1 MATTTSITTTYAG
14 ENGGKYIAAALLS
27 ANTIEKGG
35 ITVMPNVKFRETV
48 KRLDVGSVLADGS
61 CDFTATSTISL
72 TERAIEPKAL
82 QVNLQLCKD
91 SFRSDWDAISM
102 GYSAFDELPK
112 SFADFLIGH
121 VSEKVALK
129 MEQNIW
135 SGVGTGVNAVS
146 GEFDGLTTLLA
157 LDANLPTANEIAG
170 GSDIL
175 DPSTVVAELGKIV
188 DAIPSALYGRD
199 DLHIYV
205 SQAVYKAYVRAM
217 NTLGYVDKFNN
228 QSTGEMVFD
237 GIKLF
242 VANGLTGAT
251 AICTTVDNIFF
262 GCGLQNDSNVVKVID
277 MADIDGSENVR
288 IIMRMT
294 GAVQYYNVEEI
305 VTYGI
310 TNSAN

>member
-1 MATTTSITTTYAG
+1 MATTTSISTTYAG
-14 ENGGKYIAAALLS
+14 QSSGKYIAPALLS

-48 KRLDVGSVLADGS
+48 KKLAVDSILRDGD
-61 CDFTATSTISL
+61 CDFSATSTISL
-72 TERAIEPKAL
+72 VERTIEPKSL
-82 QVNLQLCKD
+82 QVNLQLCKE
-91 SFRSDWDAISM
+91 SFRSDWTAIEM

-129 MEQNIW
+129 NEQNIW
-135 SGVGTGVNAVS
+135 AGDKSNS

-157 LDANLPTANEIAG
+157 VDADLPAANEVTGTTIDA
-170 GSDIL
+170 SN
-175 DPSTVVAELGKIV
+175 VVAELGKIV
-188 DAIPSALYGRD
+188 DAIPSALYGRE
-199 DLHIYV
+199 DLKIYV

-217 NTLGYVDKFNN
+217 NALGYVDRYNN
-228 QSTGEMVFD
+228 QEAGDMVFD

-242 VANGLTGAT
+242 VAHGLTGST

-262 GCGLQNDSNVVKVID
+262 GCGLENDKNIVKVLD
-277 MADIDGSENVR
+277 MADVDGSENVR

-310 TNSAN
+310 VNSAN

>member
-14 ENGGKYIAAALLS
+14 ESSGKIIAASLLT

-48 KRLDVGSVLADGS
+48 KKLAVDSILRDGD
-61 CDFTATSTISL
+61 CDFNATSTISL
-72 TERAIEPKAL
+72 TERTIEPKAL
-82 QVNLQLCKD
+82 QVNLQLCKE
-91 SFRSDWDAISM
+91 SFRSDWSAIEM
-102 GYSAFDELPK
+102 GYSAYDELPK

-129 MEQNIW
+129 NEQNIW
-135 SGVGTGVNAVS
+135 AGDKSNS

-157 LDANLPTANEIAG
+157 ADADLPAANEIAG
-170 GSDIL
+170 TTIDASN
-175 DPSTVVAELGKIV
+175 VVAELSKIV
-188 DAIPSALYGRD
+188 DAIPSALYGRE
-199 DLHIYV
+199 DLNIYV

-217 NTLGYVDKFNN
+217 NSLGYVDKFNN
-228 QSTGEMVFD
+228 QGHGDMVFD

-242 VANGLTGAT
+242 VAHGLTGST

-262 GCGLQNDSNVVKVID
+262 GCGLENDKNVVKVID
-277 MADIDGSENVR
+277 MQDIDGSENVR

-310 TNSAN
+310 VNSAN

>member
-14 ENGGKYIAAALLS
+14 ESSGKIIAASLLT

-48 KRLDVGSVLADGS
+48 KKLAVDSILRDGD
-61 CDFTATSTISL
+61 CDFNATSTISL
-72 TERAIEPKAL
+72 TERTIEPKAL
-82 QVNLQLCKD
+82 QVNLQLCKE
-91 SFRSDWDAISM
+91 SFRSDWSAIEM
-102 GYSAFDELPK
+102 GYSAYDELPK

-129 MEQNIW
+129 NEQNIW
-135 SGVGTGVNAVS
+135 TGDKSNS

-157 LDANLPTANEIAG
+157 VDADLPASNEIAG
-170 GSDIL
+170 TTIDASN
-175 DPSTVVAELGKIV
+175 VVAELGKIV
-188 DAIPSALYGRD
+188 DAIPSALYGRE
-199 DLHIYV
+199 DLNIYV

-217 NTLGYVDKFNN
+217 NSLGYVDKFNN
-228 QSTGEMVFD
+228 QGHGEMVFD

-242 VANGLTGAT
+242 VAHGLTGST

-262 GCGLQNDSNVVKVID
+262 GCGLENDKNVVKVID
-277 MADIDGSENVR
+277 MADVDGSENVR

-310 TNSAN
+310 VNSAN

>member
-14 ENGGKYIAAALLS
+14 ESSGKIIAASLLT

-48 KRLDVGSVLADGS
+48 KKLAVDSILRDGD
-61 CDFTATSTISL
+61 CDFNATSTISL
-72 TERAIEPKAL
+72 TERTIEPKSL
-82 QVNLQLCKD
+82 QVNLQLCKE
-91 SFRSDWDAISM
+91 SFRSDWSAIEM
-102 GYSAFDELPK
+102 GYSAYDELPK

-129 MEQNIW
+129 NEQNIW
-135 SGVGTGVNAVS
+135 TGDKSNS

-157 LDANLPTANEIAG
+157 ADADLPASNEIAG
-170 GSDIL
+170 TTIDASN
-175 DPSTVVAELGKIV
+175 VVAELGKIV
-188 DAIPSALYGRD
+188 DAIPSALYGRE
-199 DLHIYV
+199 DLNIYV

-217 NTLGYVDKFNN
+217 NSLGYVDKFNN
-228 QSTGEMVFD
+228 QGHGEMVFD

-242 VANGLTGAT
+242 VAHGLTGST

-262 GCGLQNDSNVVKVID
+262 GCGLENDKNVVKVID
-277 MADIDGSENVR
+277 MQDIDGSENVR

-310 TNSAN
+310 VNSAN

>member
-1 MATTTSITTTYAG
+1 
-14 ENGGKYIAAALLS
+14 
-27 ANTIEKGG
+27 
-35 ITVMPNVKFRETV
+35 
-48 KRLDVGSVLADGS
+48 
-61 CDFTATSTISL
+61 
-72 TERAIEPKAL
+72 
-82 QVNLQLCKD
+82 
-91 SFRSDWDAISM
+91 M

-129 MEQNIW
+129 NEQNIW
-135 SGVGTGVNAVS
+135 AGDKTNS

-157 LDANLPTANEIAG
+157 VDADLPASNEIAG
-170 GSDIL
+170 TTIDASN
-175 DPSTVVAELGKIV
+175 VVAELGKIV
-188 DAIPSALYGRD
+188 DAIPSALYGRE
-199 DLHIYV
+199 DLKIYV

-217 NTLGYVDKFNN
+217 NALGYVDRYNN
-228 QSTGEMVFD
+228 QETGEMVFD

-242 VANGLTGAT
+242 VAHGLTGST

-262 GCGLQNDSNVVKVID
+262 ACGLENDKNIVKVLD
-277 MADIDGSENVR
+277 MADVDGSENVR

-310 TNSAN
+310 VNSAN

>member
-14 ENGGKYIAAALLS
+14 ESSGKIIAASLLT

-48 KRLDVGSVLADGS
+48 KKLAVDSILRDGD
-61 CDFTATSTISL
+61 CDFNATSTISL
-72 TERAIEPKAL
+72 TERTIEPKAL
-82 QVNLQLCKD
+82 QVNLQLCKE
-91 SFRSDWDAISM
+91 SFRSDWSAIEM
-102 GYSAFDELPK
+102 GYSAYDELPK

-129 MEQNIW
+129 NEQNIW
-135 SGVGTGVNAVS
+135 AGDKSNS

-157 LDANLPTANEIAG
+157 ADADLPAANEIAG
-170 GSDIL
+170 TTIDASN
-175 DPSTVVAELGKIV
+175 VVAELGKIV
-188 DAIPSALYGRD
+188 DAIPSALYGRE
-199 DLHIYV
+199 DLNIYV

-217 NTLGYVDKFNN
+217 NSLGYVDKFNN
-228 QSTGEMVFD
+228 QGHGEMVFD

-242 VANGLTGAT
+242 VAHGLTGST

-262 GCGLQNDSNVVKVID
+262 ACGLENDKNIVKVLD
-277 MADIDGSENVR
+277 MSEVDGSENVR

-310 TNSAN
+310 VNSAN

>member
-14 ENGGKYIAAALLS
+14 ENSGKIVAAALLS

-72 TERAIEPKAL
+72 TERSIEPKSL

-112 SFADFLIGH
+112 TFADFLIGH
-121 VSEKVALK
+121 VAEKVALK
-129 MEQNIW
+129 NEQNIW
-135 SGVGTGVNAVS
+135 TGDKSVS
-146 GEFDGLTTLLA
+146 GEFDGLSTLLA

-170 GSDIL
+170 TTIDASN
-175 DPSTVVAELGKIV
+175 VVAELSKIV

-217 NTLGYVDKFNN
+217 NALGYVDKFNN
-228 QSTGEMVFD
+228 QTTGEMVFD

-242 VANGLTGAT
+242 VANGLTGSV

>member
-14 ENGGKYIAAALLS
+14 ESSGKIIAASLLT

-48 KRLDVGSVLADGS
+48 KKLAVDSILRDGD
-61 CDFTATSTISL
+61 CDFNATSTISL
-72 TERAIEPKAL
+72 TERTIEPKSL
-82 QVNLQLCKD
+82 QVNLQLCKE
-91 SFRSDWDAISM
+91 SFRSDWSAIEM
-102 GYSAFDELPK
+102 GYSAYDELPK

-129 MEQNIW
+129 NEQNIW
-135 SGVGTGVNAVS
+135 TGDKSNS

-157 LDANLPTANEIAG
+157 ADADLPASNEIAG
-170 GSDIL
+170 TTIDASN
-175 DPSTVVAELGKIV
+175 VVAELGKIV
-188 DAIPSALYGRD
+188 DAIPSALYGRE
-199 DLHIYV
+199 DLNIYV

-217 NTLGYVDKFNN
+217 NSLGYVDKFNN
-228 QSTGEMVFD
+228 QGHGDMVFD

-242 VANGLTGAT
+242 VAHGLTGST

-262 GCGLQNDSNVVKVID
+262 GCGLENDKNVVKVID
-277 MADIDGSENVR
+277 MQDIDGSENVR

-310 TNSAN
+310 VNSAN

>member
-14 ENGGKYIAAALLS
+14 ESSGKIIAASLLT

-48 KRLDVGSVLADGS
+48 KKLAVDSILRDGD
-61 CDFTATSTISL
+61 CDFNATSTISL
-72 TERAIEPKAL
+72 TERTIEPKAL
-82 QVNLQLCKD
+82 QVNLQLCKE
-91 SFRSDWDAISM
+91 SFRSDWSAIEM
-102 GYSAFDELPK
+102 GYSAYDELPK

-129 MEQNIW
+129 NEQNIW
-135 SGVGTGVNAVS
+135 AGDKSNS

-157 LDANLPTANEIAG
+157 ADADLPAANEIAG
-170 GSDIL
+170 TTIDASN
-175 DPSTVVAELGKIV
+175 VVAELGKIV
-188 DAIPSALYGRD
+188 DAIPSALYGRE
-199 DLHIYV
+199 DLNIYV

-217 NTLGYVDKFNN
+217 NSSGYVDKFNN
-228 QSTGEMVFD
+228 QGHGDMVFD

-242 VANGLTGAT
+242 VAHGLTGST

-262 GCGLQNDSNVVKVID
+262 GCGLENDKNVVKVID
-277 MADIDGSENVR
+277 MADVDGSENVR

-310 TNSAN
+310 VNSAN

>member
-14 ENGGKYIAAALLS
+14 ENSGKIVAAALLS

-112 SFADFLIGH
+112 TFADFLIGH
-121 VSEKVALK
+121 VAEKVALK
-129 MEQNIW
+129 NEQNIW
-135 SGVGTGVNAVS
+135 TGDKSVS
-146 GEFDGLTTLLA
+146 GEFDGLSTLLA

-170 GSDIL
+170 TTIDASN
-175 DPSTVVAELGKIV
+175 VVAELGKIV

-217 NTLGYVDKFNN
+217 NALGYVDKFNN
-228 QSTGEMVFD
+228 QTTGEMVFD

-242 VANGLTGAT
+242 VANGLTGSV

>member
-14 ENGGKYIAAALLS
+14 ESSGKIIAASLLT

-48 KRLDVGSVLADGS
+48 KKLAVDSILRDGD
-61 CDFTATSTISL
+61 CDFNATSTISL
-72 TERAIEPKAL
+72 VERTIEPKSL
-82 QVNLQLCKD
+82 QVNLQLCKE
-91 SFRSDWDAISM
+91 SFRSDWSAIEM
-102 GYSAFDELPK
+102 GYSAYDELPK

-129 MEQNIW
+129 NEQNIW
-135 SGVGTGVNAVS
+135 AGDKSNS

-157 LDANLPTANEIAG
+157 ADADLPAANEIAG
-170 GSDIL
+170 TTIDASN
-175 DPSTVVAELGKIV
+175 VVAELGKIV
-188 DAIPSALYGRD
+188 DAIPSALYGRE
-199 DLHIYV
+199 DLNIYV

-217 NTLGYVDKFNN
+217 NSLGYVDKFNN
-228 QSTGEMVFD
+228 QGHGEMVFD

-242 VANGLTGAT
+242 VAHGLTGST

-262 GCGLQNDSNVVKVID
+262 GCGLENDKNVVKVID
-277 MADIDGSENVR
+277 MQDIDGSENVR

-310 TNSAN
+310 VNSAN

>member
-14 ENGGKYIAAALLS
+14 ESSGKIIAASLLT

-48 KRLDVGSVLADGS
+48 KKLAVDSILRDGD
-61 CDFTATSTISL
+61 CDFNATSTISL
-72 TERAIEPKAL
+72 TERTIEPKAL
-82 QVNLQLCKD
+82 QVNLQLCKE
-91 SFRSDWDAISM
+91 SFRSDWSAIEM
-102 GYSAFDELPK
+102 GYSAYDELPK

-129 MEQNIW
+129 NEQNIW
-135 SGVGTGVNAVS
+135 AGDKSNS

-157 LDANLPTANEIAG
+157 ADADLPAANEIAG
-170 GSDIL
+170 TTIDASN
-175 DPSTVVAELGKIV
+175 VVAELGKIV
-188 DAIPSALYGRD
+188 DAIPSALYGRE
-199 DLHIYV
+199 DLNIYV

-217 NTLGYVDKFNN
+217 NSLGYVDKFNN
-228 QSTGEMVFD
+228 QGHGEMVFD

-242 VANGLTGAT
+242 VAHGLTGST

-262 GCGLQNDSNVVKVID
+262 GCGLENDKNIVKVID
-277 MADIDGSENVR
+277 MQDIDGSENVR

-310 TNSAN
+310 VNSAN

>member
-14 ENGGKYIAAALLS
+14 ESSGKIIAASLLT

-48 KRLDVGSVLADGS
+48 KKLAVDSILRDGD
-61 CDFTATSTISL
+61 CDFNATSTISL
-72 TERAIEPKAL
+72 TERTIEPKAL
-82 QVNLQLCKD
+82 QVNLQLCKE
-91 SFRSDWDAISM
+91 SFRSDWSAIEM
-102 GYSAFDELPK
+102 GYSAYDELPK

-129 MEQNIW
+129 NEQNIW
-135 SGVGTGVNAVS
+135 AGDKSNS

-157 LDANLPTANEIAG
+157 ADADLPAANEIAG
-170 GSDIL
+170 TTIDASN
-175 DPSTVVAELGKIV
+175 VVAELGKIV
-188 DAIPSALYGRD
+188 DAIPSALYGRE
-199 DLHIYV
+199 DLNIYV

-217 NTLGYVDKFNN
+217 NSLGYVDKFNN
-228 QSTGEMVFD
+228 QGHGDMVFD

-242 VANGLTGAT
+242 VAHGLTGST

-262 GCGLQNDSNVVKVID
+262 ACGLENDKNIVKVLD
-277 MADIDGSENVR
+277 MQDVDGSENVR

-310 TNSAN
+310 VNSAN

>member
-14 ENGGKYIAAALLS
+14 ENSGKIVAVALLS

-112 SFADFLIGH
+112 TFADFLIGH

-129 MEQNIW
+129 NEQNIW
-135 SGVGTGVNAVS
+135 TGDKSNS

-157 LDANLPTANEIAG
+157 LDADLPAANEIAG
-170 GSDIL
+170 TSAISD
-175 DPSTVVAELGKIV
+175 PATVVAELGKIV

-199 DLHIYV
+199 DLNIYV

-228 QSTGEMVFD
+228 QGHDAMVFD

-242 VANGLTGAT
+242 VANGLTGST

>member
-14 ENGGKYIAAALLS
+14 ENAGKMVAVALLS

-72 TERAIEPKAL
+72 TERSIEPKSL

-129 MEQNIW
+129 NEQNIW
-135 SGVGTGVNAVS
+135 GGDKSNS

-170 GSDIL
+170 TTIDASN
-175 DPSTVVAELGKIV
+175 VVAELGKIV

-217 NTLGYVDKFNN
+217 NALGYVDKFNN
-228 QSTGEMVFD
+228 QTTGEMVFD

-242 VANGLTGAT
+242 VANGLTGSV

>member
-14 ENGGKYIAAALLS
+14 ESSGKIIAASLLT

-48 KRLDVGSVLADGS
+48 KKLAVDSILRDGD
-61 CDFTATSTISL
+61 CDFNATSTVTL
-72 TERAIEPKAL
+72 TERTIEPKAL
-82 QVNLQLCKD
+82 QVNLQLCKE
-91 SFRSDWDAISM
+91 SFRSDWSAIEM

-129 MEQNIW
+129 NEQNIW
-135 SGVGTGVNAVS
+135 AGDKTNS

-157 LDANLPTANEIAG
+157 VDADLPASNEIAG
-170 GSDIL
+170 TTIDASN
-175 DPSTVVAELGKIV
+175 VVAELGKIV
-188 DAIPSALYGRD
+188 DAIPSALYGRE
-199 DLHIYV
+199 DLKIYV

-217 NTLGYVDKFNN
+217 NALGYVDRYNN
-228 QSTGEMVFD
+228 QETGEMVFD

-242 VANGLTGAT
+242 VAHGLTGST

-262 GCGLQNDSNVVKVID
+262 GCGLENDKNIVKVLD
-277 MADIDGSENVR
+277 MADVDGSENVR

-310 TNSAN
+310 VNSAN

>member
-14 ENGGKYIAAALLS
+14 ESSGKIIAASLLT

-48 KRLDVGSVLADGS
+48 KKLAVDSILRDGD
-61 CDFTATSTISL
+61 CDFNATSTISL
-72 TERAIEPKAL
+72 TERTIEPKAL
-82 QVNLQLCKD
+82 QVNLQLCKE
-91 SFRSDWDAISM
+91 SFRSDWSAIEM
-102 GYSAFDELPK
+102 GYSAYDELPK

-129 MEQNIW
+129 NEQNIW
-135 SGVGTGVNAVS
+135 AGDKSNS

-157 LDANLPTANEIAG
+157 ADADLPAANEIAG
-170 GSDIL
+170 TTIDASN
-175 DPSTVVAELGKIV
+175 VVAELGKIV
-188 DAIPSALYGRD
+188 DAIPSALYGRE
-199 DLHIYV
+199 DLNIYV

-217 NTLGYVDKFNN
+217 NSLGYVDKFNN
-228 QSTGEMVFD
+228 QGHGDMVFD

-242 VANGLTGAT
+242 VAHGLTGST

-262 GCGLQNDSNVVKVID
+262 GCGLENDKNVVKVID
-277 MADIDGSENVR
+277 MADVDGSENVR

-310 TNSAN
+310 VNSAN

>member
-14 ENGGKYIAAALLS
+14 ESSGKIIAASLLT

-48 KRLDVGSVLADGS
+48 KKLAVDSILRDGD
-61 CDFTATSTISL
+61 CDFNATSTISL
-72 TERAIEPKAL
+72 TERTIEPKAL
-82 QVNLQLCKD
+82 QVNLQLCKE
-91 SFRSDWDAISM
+91 SFRSDWSAIEM
-102 GYSAFDELPK
+102 GYSAYDELPK

-129 MEQNIW
+129 NEQNIW
-135 SGVGTGVNAVS
+135 TGDKSNS

-157 LDANLPTANEIAG
+157 ADADLPAANEIAG
-170 GSDIL
+170 TTIDASN
-175 DPSTVVAELGKIV
+175 VVAELGKIV
-188 DAIPSALYGRD
+188 DAIPSALYGRE
-199 DLHIYV
+199 DLNIYV

-217 NTLGYVDKFNN
+217 NSLGYVDKFNN
-228 QSTGEMVFD
+228 QGHGEMVFD

-242 VANGLTGAT
+242 VAHGLTGST

-262 GCGLQNDSNVVKVID
+262 GCGLENDKNVVKVID
-277 MADIDGSENVR
+277 MADVDGSENVR

-310 TNSAN
+310 VNSAN

>member
-14 ENGGKYIAAALLS
+14 ESSGKIIAASLLT

-48 KRLDVGSVLADGS
+48 KKLAVDSILRDGD
-61 CDFTATSTISL
+61 CDFNATSTISL
-72 TERAIEPKAL
+72 TERTIEPKAL
-82 QVNLQLCKD
+82 QVNLQLCKE
-91 SFRSDWDAISM
+91 SFRSDWSAIEM
-102 GYSAFDELPK
+102 GYSAYDELPK

-129 MEQNIW
+129 NEQNIW
-135 SGVGTGVNAVS
+135 TGDKSNS

-157 LDANLPTANEIAG
+157 ADADLPAANEIAG
-170 GSDIL
+170 TTIDASN
-175 DPSTVVAELGKIV
+175 VVAELGKIV
-188 DAIPSALYGRD
+188 DAIPSALYGRE
-199 DLHIYV
+199 DLNIYV

-217 NTLGYVDKFNN
+217 NSLGYVDKFNN
-228 QSTGEMVFD
+228 QGHGDMVFD

-242 VANGLTGAT
+242 IAHGLTGST

-262 GCGLQNDSNVVKVID
+262 GCGLENDKNIVKVLD
-277 MADIDGSENVR
+277 MADVDGSENVR

-310 TNSAN
+310 VNSAN

>member
-14 ENGGKYIAAALLS
+14 ENAGKYVAVALLS

-72 TERAIEPKAL
+72 TERSIEPKAL

-129 MEQNIW
+129 NEQNIW
-135 SGVGTGVNAVS
+135 SGDKSNS

-157 LDANLPTANEIAG
+157 ADADLPTANEIAG
-170 GSDIL
+170 TTIDASN
-175 DPSTVVAELGKIV
+175 VVAELGKIV

-217 NTLGYVDKFNN
+217 NALGYVDKFNN
-228 QSTGEMVFD
+228 QNHGEMVFD

-242 VANGLTGAT
+242 VANGLTGSV

-262 GCGLQNDSNVVKVID
+262 GCGLQNDANVVKVID

-310 TNSAN
+310 SNSAN

>member
-14 ENGGKYIAAALLS
+14 ESSGKIIAASLLT

-48 KRLDVGSVLADGS
+48 KKLSVDSILRDGD
-61 CDFTATSTISL
+61 CDFNATSTVTL
-72 TERAIEPKAL
+72 TERTIEPKAL
-82 QVNLQLCKD
+82 QVNLQLCKE
-91 SFRSDWDAISM
+91 SFRSDWSAIEM

-129 MEQNIW
+129 NEQNIW
-135 SGVGTGVNAVS
+135 TGDASNS

-157 LDANLPTANEIAG
+157 ADADLPSANEIAG
-170 GSDIL
+170 TTIDASN
-175 DPSTVVAELGKIV
+175 VVAELGKIV
-188 DAIPSALYGRD
+188 DAIPSALYGRE
-199 DLHIYV
+199 DLKIYV

-217 NTLGYVDKFNN
+217 NALGYVDRYNN
-228 QSTGEMVFD
+228 QDHGDMVFD

-242 VANGLTGAT
+242 VAHGLTGST

-262 GCGLQNDSNVVKVID
+262 GCGLENDKNIVKVLD
-277 MADIDGSENVR
+277 MADVDGSENVR

-310 TNSAN
+310 VNSAN

>member
-1 MATTTSITTTYAG
+1 MATTTSISTTYAG
-14 ENGGKYIAAALLS
+14 ESSGKYIAPALLS

-35 ITVMPNVKFRETV
+35 ITVMPSVKFRETV
-48 KRLDVGSVLADGS
+48 KKLAVDSILRDGD
-61 CDFTATSTISL
+61 CDFNATSTVTL
-72 TERAIEPKAL
+72 TERTIEPKAL
-82 QVNLQLCKD
+82 QVNLQLCKE
-91 SFRSDWDAISM
+91 SFRSDWSAIEM

-129 MEQNIW
+129 NEQNIW
-135 SGVGTGVNAVS
+135 TGDKTNS

-157 LDANLPTANEIAG
+157 VDADLPAANEIAG
-170 GSDIL
+170 TTIDASN
-175 DPSTVVAELGKIV
+175 VVAELGKIV
-188 DAIPSALYGRD
+188 DAIPSALYGKE
-199 DLHIYV
+199 DLKIYV

-217 NTLGYVDKFNN
+217 NALGYVDRYNN
-228 QSTGEMVFD
+228 QEAGEMVFD

-242 VANGLTGAT
+242 VAHGLTGST

-262 GCGLQNDSNVVKVID
+262 GCGLENDKNIVKVLD
-277 MADIDGSENVR
+277 MSEVDGSENVR

-310 TNSAN
+310 VNSAN

>member
-14 ENGGKYIAAALLS
+14 ESSGKIIAASLLT

-48 KRLDVGSVLADGS
+48 KKLAVDSILRDGD
-61 CDFTATSTISL
+61 CDFNATSTISL
-72 TERAIEPKAL
+72 TERTIEPKAL
-82 QVNLQLCKD
+82 QVNLQLCKE
-91 SFRSDWDAISM
+91 SFRSDWSAIEM
-102 GYSAFDELPK
+102 GYSAYDELPK

-129 MEQNIW
+129 NEQNIW
-135 SGVGTGVNAVS
+135 TGDKSNS

-157 LDANLPTANEIAG
+157 ADADLPAANEIAG
-170 GSDIL
+170 TTIDASN
-175 DPSTVVAELGKIV
+175 VVAELGKIV
-188 DAIPSALYGRD
+188 DAIPSALYGRE
-199 DLHIYV
+199 DLNIYV

-217 NTLGYVDKFNN
+217 NSLGYVDKFNN
-228 QSTGEMVFD
+228 QGHGDMVFD

-242 VANGLTGAT
+242 VAHGLTGST

-262 GCGLQNDSNVVKVID
+262 GCGLENDKNVVKVID
-277 MADIDGSENVR
+277 MADVDGSENVR

-310 TNSAN
+310 VNSAN

>member
-14 ENGGKYIAAALLS
+14 ESSGKYIAPALLS

-48 KRLDVGSVLADGS
+48 KKLAVDSILRDGD
-61 CDFTATSTISL
+61 CDFNATSTVTL
-72 TERAIEPKAL
+72 TERTIEPKAL
-82 QVNLQLCKD
+82 QVNLQLCKE
-91 SFRSDWDAISM
+91 SFRSDWSAIEM

-129 MEQNIW
+129 NEQNIW
-135 SGVGTGVNAVS
+135 TGDASNS

-157 LDANLPTANEIAG
+157 VDANLPSANEIAG
-170 GSDIL
+170 TTIDASN
-175 DPSTVVAELGKIV
+175 VVAELGKIV
-188 DAIPSALYGRD
+188 DAIPSALYGRE
-199 DLHIYV
+199 DLKIYV

-217 NTLGYVDKFNN
+217 NALGYVDRYNN
-228 QSTGEMVFD
+228 QDHGDMVFD

-242 VANGLTGAT
+242 VAHGLTGST

-262 GCGLQNDSNVVKVID
+262 GCGLENDKNIVKVLD
-277 MADIDGSENVR
+277 MADVDGSENVR

-310 TNSAN
+310 VNSAN

>member
-1 MATTTSITTTYAG
+1 
-14 ENGGKYIAAALLS
+14 
-27 ANTIEKGG
+27 
-35 ITVMPNVKFRETV
+35 
-48 KRLDVGSVLADGS
+48 
-61 CDFTATSTISL
+61 
-72 TERAIEPKAL
+72 
-82 QVNLQLCKD
+82 
-91 SFRSDWDAISM
+91 M

-112 SFADFLIGH
+112 TFADFLIGH

-129 MEQNIW
+129 NEQNIW
-135 SGVGTGVNAVS
+135 TGDKGNS

-157 LDANLPTANEIAG
+157 VDADLPSANEITGTSAI
-170 GSDIL
+170 SD
-175 DPSTVVAELGKIV
+175 PATVVAELGKIV
-188 DAIPSALYGRD
+188 DAIPSALYGRE
-199 DLHIYV
+199 DLNIYV

-228 QSTGEMVFD
+228 QGHDAMVFD

-242 VANGLTGAT
+242 VANGLSGNV

>member
-14 ENGGKYIAAALLS
+14 ESSGKIIAASLLT

-48 KRLDVGSVLADGS
+48 KKLAVDSILRDGD
-61 CDFTATSTISL
+61 CDFNATSTISL
-72 TERAIEPKAL
+72 TERTIEPKAL
-82 QVNLQLCKD
+82 QVNLQLCKE
-91 SFRSDWDAISM
+91 SFRSDWSAIEM
-102 GYSAFDELPK
+102 GYSAYDELPK

-129 MEQNIW
+129 NEQNIW
-135 SGVGTGVNAVS
+135 AGDKSNS

-157 LDANLPTANEIAG
+157 ADADLPAANEIAG
-170 GSDIL
+170 TTIDASN
-175 DPSTVVAELGKIV
+175 VVAELGKIV
-188 DAIPSALYGRD
+188 DAIPSALYGRE
-199 DLHIYV
+199 DLNIYV

-217 NTLGYVDKFNN
+217 NSLGYVDKFNN
-228 QSTGEMVFD
+228 QGHGDMVFD

-242 VANGLTGAT
+242 VAHGLTGST

-262 GCGLQNDSNVVKVID
+262 ACGLENDKNIVKVLD
-277 MADIDGSENVR
+277 MADVDGSENVR

-310 TNSAN
+310 VNSAN

>member
-14 ENGGKYIAAALLS
+14 ESSGKYIAPALLS

-48 KRLDVGSVLADGS
+48 KKLAVDSILRDGD
-61 CDFTATSTISL
+61 CDFNATSTVTL
-72 TERAIEPKAL
+72 TERTIEPKAL
-82 QVNLQLCKD
+82 QVNLQLCKE
-91 SFRSDWDAISM
+91 SFRSDWSAIEM
-102 GYSAFDELPK
+102 GYSAYDELPK

-129 MEQNIW
+129 NEQNIW
-135 SGVGTGVNAVS
+135 AGDKSNS

-157 LDANLPTANEIAG
+157 ADADLPAANEIAG
-170 GSDIL
+170 TTIDASN
-175 DPSTVVAELGKIV
+175 VVAELGKIV
-188 DAIPSALYGRD
+188 DAIPSALYGRE
-199 DLHIYV
+199 DLNIYV

-217 NTLGYVDKFNN
+217 NALGYVDRYNN
-228 QSTGEMVFD
+228 QEAGEMVFD

-242 VANGLTGAT
+242 VAHGLTGST

-262 GCGLQNDSNVVKVID
+262 GCGLENDKNVVKVID
-277 MADIDGSENVR
+277 MADVDGSENVR

-310 TNSAN
+310 VNSAN

>member
-1 MATTTSITTTYAG
+1 MATTTSISTTYAG
-14 ENGGKYIAAALLS
+14 ESSGKYIAPALLS

-48 KRLDVGSVLADGS
+48 KKLAVDSILRDGD
-61 CDFTATSTISL
+61 CDFNATSTITL
-72 TERAIEPKAL
+72 TERTIEPKAL
-82 QVNLQLCKD
+82 QVNLQLCKE
-91 SFRSDWDAISM
+91 SFRSDWSAIEM

-129 MEQNIW
+129 NEQNIW
-135 SGVGTGVNAVS
+135 AGDKSNS

-157 LDANLPTANEIAG
+157 VDADLPSANEVTGTTINAG
-170 GSDIL
+170 N
-175 DPSTVVAELGKIV
+175 VVLELGKIV
-188 DAIPSALYGRD
+188 DAIPSTLYGRE
-199 DLHIYV
+199 DLKIYV

-217 NTLGYVDKFNN
+217 NALGYVDRYNN
-228 QSTGEMVFD
+228 QEAGDMVFD

-242 VANGLTGAT
+242 VAHGLTGST

-262 GCGLQNDSNVVKVID
+262 GCGLENDKNIVKVLD
-277 MADIDGSENVR
+277 MADVDGSENVR

-310 TNSAN
+310 GNSAN

>member
-14 ENGGKYIAAALLS
+14 ENSGKIVAAALLS

-72 TERAIEPKAL
+72 TERSIEPKSL

-112 SFADFLIGH
+112 TFADFLIGH
-121 VSEKVALK
+121 VAEKVALK
-129 MEQNIW
+129 NEQNIW
-135 SGVGTGVNAVS
+135 TGDKSNS
-146 GEFDGLTTLLA
+146 GEFDGLSTLLA
-157 LDANLPTANEIAG
+157 LDANLPSANEIAG
-170 GSDIL
+170 TTIDASN
-175 DPSTVVAELGKIV
+175 VVAELGKIV

-217 NTLGYVDKFNN
+217 NALGYVDKFNN

-242 VANGLTGAT
+242 VANGLTGSV

-277 MADIDGSENVR
+277 MQDIDGSENVR

>member
-129 MEQNIW
+129 NEQNIW
-135 SGVGTGVNAVS
+135 GGDASNS
-146 GEFDGLTTLLA
+146 GEFDGLATLLA
-157 LDANLPTANEIAG
+157 ADANLPTANEISGTTIDA
-170 GSDIL
+170 SN
-175 DPSTVVAELGKIV
+175 VVAELGKIV

-217 NTLGYVDKFNN
+217 NALGYVDKFNN
-228 QSTGEMVFD
+228 QTTGEMVFD

-242 VANGLTGAT
+242 VANGLTGSV

-288 IIMRMT
+288 IVMRMT

>member
-129 MEQNIW
+129 NEQNIW
-135 SGVGTGVNAVS
+135 GGDASNS
-146 GEFDGLTTLLA
+146 GEFDGLATLLA
-157 LDANLPTANEIAG
+157 ADANLPTANEIAG
-170 GSDIL
+170 TTIDASN
-175 DPSTVVAELGKIV
+175 VVEELGKIV

-217 NTLGYVDKFNN
+217 NALGYVDKFNN
-228 QSTGEMVFD
+228 QTTGEMVFD

-242 VANGLTGAT
+242 VANGLTGSV

>member
-14 ENGGKYIAAALLS
+14 ESSGKIIAASLLT

-48 KRLDVGSVLADGS
+48 KKLAVDSILRDGD
-61 CDFTATSTISL
+61 CDFNATSTISL
-72 TERAIEPKAL
+72 TERTIEPKAL
-82 QVNLQLCKD
+82 QVNLQLCKE
-91 SFRSDWDAISM
+91 SFRPDWSAIEM
-102 GYSAFDELPK
+102 GYSAYDELPK

-129 MEQNIW
+129 NEQNIW
-135 SGVGTGVNAVS
+135 AGDKNNS

-157 LDANLPTANEIAG
+157 ADADLPAANEIAG
-170 GSDIL
+170 TTIDASN
-175 DPSTVVAELGKIV
+175 VVAELGKIV
-188 DAIPSALYGRD
+188 DAIPSALYGRE
-199 DLHIYV
+199 DLNIYV

-217 NTLGYVDKFNN
+217 NSLGYVDKFNN
-228 QSTGEMVFD
+228 QGHGDMVFD

-242 VANGLTGAT
+242 VAHGLTGST

-262 GCGLQNDSNVVKVID
+262 ACGLENDKNIVKVLD
-277 MADIDGSENVR
+277 MQDVDGSENVR

-310 TNSAN
+310 VNSAN